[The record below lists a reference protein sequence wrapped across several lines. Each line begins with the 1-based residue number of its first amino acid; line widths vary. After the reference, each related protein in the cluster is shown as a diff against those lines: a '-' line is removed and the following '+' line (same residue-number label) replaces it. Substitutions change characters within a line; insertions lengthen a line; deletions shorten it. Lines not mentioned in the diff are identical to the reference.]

1 MIVVDANWSLNT
13 QSLKTEQFLLS
24 RLHDI
29 HIPATLVFN
38 KVSYMP
44 SQSASN
50 LPLLIRWTL
59 LVMI

>member
-1 MIVVDANWSLNT
+1 MIVVDANWSLNI

-38 KVSYMP
+38 KVSHVAFR
-44 SQSASN
+44 SASN
-50 LPLLIRWTL
+50 PPLLIRWIL